1 MKKKQNQE
9 PATLW
14 LSCSTVV
21 KEKKDLS
28 LQEEILFATTVVVCL
43 HTEQIEDHC
52 FMDVF
57 LLGGNGLLICKIVVD
72 CL

>member
-1 MKKKQNQE
+1 M
-9 PATLW
+9 
-14 LSCSTVV
+14 
-21 KEKKDLS
+21 
-28 LQEEILFATTVVVCL
+28 FATAVTLCL